1 MNTVLS
7 VLFHVPVEA
16 IDVSQHFHNSW
27 KHAQIS
33 IQKYRTFKVHNWR
46 KKLIRKKPV
55 CQSKI
60 FLKYFTFQID
70 LSNFFEL
77 KWDKYLPVAAVVQRA
92 ESTTI
97 SDS

>member
-27 KHAQIS
+27 KHAHIS
-33 IQKYRTFKVHNWR
+33 TQKYRPFKVHNWS
-46 KKLIRKKPV
+46 KKMIRKQTYV
-55 CQSKI
+55 NQI

-70 LSNFFEL
+70 LSNFFE
-77 KWDKYLPVAAVVQRA
+77 
-92 ESTTI
+92 
-97 SDS
+97 